1 MSQSYKLGY
10 RRTDEEIG
18 KIEKII
24 HMITVNENEKENEK
38 EKVHIFYTE
47 KPGETIRDLKQKMNE
62 VLGLEN
68 IFFEA
73 PYDDID
79 DINDNIVI
87 SSDLILTLSPGD
99 KEDKDD
105 KDDKDDKI
113 WVSIVKNTF
122 DHLKICEKK
131 EKKDDA
137 KDEAKED
144 KRCFIGD
151 IVEDEEYASLVFY
164 NAEGCAMYK
173 KGGQMGHKSAFG
185 VVYHTCCG
193 EEEPCHHITK
203 IVKFRADREIK
214 YEQANF
220 HKEVMLQ
227 QKVAKAGLAPSI
239 VTSYMTPTQGIVVM
253 EKMNKTLLDHMNDYL
268 MYAQLHNLSTPEI
281 EKTAEIFAINM
292 GELLIRLHQQGIY
305 HQDAHLNNVMTNRDN
320 RLIFIDFGMA
330 IFDEDDNDKEVNHP
344 DLNVDAKI
352 KFDRE
357 YRQIPNITL
366 DYIVDN
372 DPNQNSYIFMKAYIK
387 KLEEFK
393 DYEYKGLIRGEKLQH
408 APPAYHEAFAE
419 IIKSMNVIPISTLQT
434 EMLPLAEPV
443 PVYFNL

>member
-10 RRTDEEIG
+10 RRPDEEKIG

-24 HMITVNENEKENEK
+24 HMITVNEK

-62 VLGLEN
+62 VLGLEK

-79 DINDNIVI
+79 DNIVI
-87 SSDLILTLSPGD
+87 SSDLILTLSPGH

-105 KDDKDDKI
+105 KEKDDKDEEKI

-131 EKKDDA
+131 EKKED
-137 KDEAKED
+137 AKED

-164 NAEGCAMYK
+164 NADGCAMYK

-193 EEEPCHHITK
+193 EEEPCRHITK

-330 IFDEDDNDKEVNHP
+330 IFDEDDNDKEINHP

-357 YRQIPNITL
+357 YRQIPNIRL

-372 DPNQNSYIFMKAYIK
+372 DPNQNTYVFMTAYIK

-393 DYEYKGLIRGEKLQH
+393 DYEYNGLIRGKKLQH

-419 IIKSMNVIPISTLQT
+419 IIKSMNVIPPMAS
-434 EMLPLAEPV
+434 LPLAEPV
-443 PVYFNL
+443 PTYWNL